1 MDVSVGSRAGVPGN
15 QSSGR
20 ELACRGEVVGQE
32 GKWGSPARVSSGLE
46 GPSVRPDPSPQGIE
60 SGLHSPR
67 LGRSPH
73 TRWPTLGPRP
83 LHRLPAQSCLLPLE
97 ALAIISQ
104 SISH

>member
-1 MDVSVGSRAGVPGN
+1 MLVWGAGLGFQEIRAQEENLLG
-15 QSSGR
+15 
-20 ELACRGEVVGQE
+20 RGEVVSQE

-73 TRWPTLGPRP
+73 TRWPALGPRP
-83 LHRLPAQSCLLPLE
+83 PHRLPAQSCLLPLA